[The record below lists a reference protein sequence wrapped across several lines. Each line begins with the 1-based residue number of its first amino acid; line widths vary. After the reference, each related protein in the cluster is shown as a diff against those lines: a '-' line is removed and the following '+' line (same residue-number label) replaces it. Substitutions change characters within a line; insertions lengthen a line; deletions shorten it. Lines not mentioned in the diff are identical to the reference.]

1 MRISRKLAALGAF
14 FVIAAAIAGCGSSS
28 SLPSDSV
35 ASVAGNPITLQAF
48 NHWMFVAAKDQAA
61 QAAQQGES
69 EPIIVPND
77 PPQYTSCLKQIRE
90 QIPTLAKTADK
101 TLRADCS
108 QVFGQYTSEVLTFLI
123 EGYWYQ
129 ADAYRLGIKYTAAD
143 LTKDFNKDF
152 KTEFKTQAAFTA
164 YLTESGETKADVL
177 FQIRV
182 NQIYAKL
189 LKRYEKPATAAAI
202 TAYYNAHKTQFGTQA
217 TADIHLVR
225 TTSQAKAK
233 SALSAL
239 NSGQSWDTVAKQ
251 YAEDASAKND
261 GGVLTGVTNGEEE
274 AAVNKVIFAS
284 PVNKVEG
291 PIKGVFG
298 WYVLEVTK
306 STPAVVESLAKATPT
321 VKQMLTTQEQT
332 KAEAKVTA
340 IGKKNWGKETT
351 CRRPYY
357 QVTECA
363 NYKAPKTTTT
373 AAPAT
378 PTSAATTPAATGT
391 STAATGGATT
401 TGAATTTTSG

>member
-69 EPIIVPND
+69 EPIIVPTD
-77 PPQYTSCLKQIRE
+77 PPKYAGCLKQIRA
-90 QIPTLAKTADK
+90 QIPTLAKTGDK
-101 TLRADCS
+101 TLRTDCS
-108 QVFGQYTSEVLTFLI
+108 QVFTQYTNEVLTFLI

-129 ADAYRLGIKYTAAD
+129 ADAYKLGIKYTSAD

-152 KTEFKTQAAFTA
+152 KTEFKTKAAFTA

-182 NQIYAKL
+182 NQIYSKL

-202 TAYYNAHKTQFGTQA
+202 AAYYNANKSKFGTQA

-225 TTSQAKAK
+225 TNSQAKAK
-233 SALSAL
+233 AALSAL

-251 YAEDASAKND
+251 YAEDASAKKN
-261 GGVLTGVTNGEEE
+261 GGVLSGVTNGQEES
-274 AAVNKVIFAS
+274 AVNKVIFAS

-306 STPAVVESLAKATPT
+306 STPAVVESLAKATPS
-321 VKQMLTTQEQT
+321 VKQLLTQQEQT

-340 IGKKNWGKETT
+340 VGKKNWGKQTA
-351 CRRPYY
+351 CREPYY
-357 QVTECA
+357 QVTMCT

-373 AAPAT
+373 PAAT
-378 PTSAATTPAATGT
+378 PTAAATTPAATGT
-391 STAATGGATT
+391 TGGATT
-401 TGAATTTTSG
+401 TSASTTTTSG